1 METNKKPIILTDS
14 SADLKDEM
22 YKEIGVERLS
32 LSYTIDGEEFFDNS
46 LDADTKAFYDK
57 MRAGK
62 IPLTSQ
68 INTQTF
74 FDHFEKMVPLG
85 RPIIYIGFS
94 SKLSATYSS
103 GAKAVEMILEKY
115 PDTVITA
122 IDTKCASGGQGLLP
136 FYAAQMR
143 DEGKSYEEIVA
154 WIEENK
160 YRAHHWVFVDDL
172 NYLKRGGR
180 LSAAEAFFGNI
191 LSIKPLIW
199 MDAEG
204 KLTPYAK
211 ERGKKKVLKAMVDR
225 IAENI
230 EDAENQTVFI
240 CHSDYP
246 EGAKELKAMIEER
259 VKLSDVRYNYIGTVI
274 GSHTGPGIL
283 ALFFMGKDRR
293 NITAQ

>member
-1 METNKKPIILTDS
+1 METNKIPIIITDS

-22 YKEIGVERLS
+22 YKELGIERLK
-32 LSYTIDGEEFFDNS
+32 LSYTIDGEEFLDNS
-46 LDADTKAFYDK
+46 YDSETKEFYDK

-68 INTQTF
+68 VNTQTF
-74 FDHFEKMVPLG
+74 FDYFEKLVPLD

-103 GAKAVEMILEKY
+103 GAKATEMILEKY

-136 FYAAQMR
+136 FYAAKMR

-160 YRAHHWVFVDDL
+160 YRAHHWVYVDDL

-204 KLTPYAK
+204 RLTPHSK
-211 ERGKKKVLKAMVDR
+211 ERGKKKIFKAMVDK
-225 IAENI
+225 IVENI

-246 EGAKELKAMIEER
+246 EGAKELKELIEER
-259 VKLSDVRYNYIGTVI
+259 VKLNDVRYNYIGTVI
-274 GSHTGPGIL
+274 GSHTGPNIL

-293 NITAQ
+293 TLNS